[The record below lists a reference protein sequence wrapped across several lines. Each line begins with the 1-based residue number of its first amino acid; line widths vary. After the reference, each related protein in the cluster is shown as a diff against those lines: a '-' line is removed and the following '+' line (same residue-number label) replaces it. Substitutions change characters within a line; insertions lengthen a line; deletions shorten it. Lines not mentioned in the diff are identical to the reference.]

1 MLAPA
6 DLRFWHQ
13 QESAEGEDDKF
24 LWDMHPHGELPC
36 HYSSGAFQGSP
47 NSLLAHVKLTL
58 PSDRHAALCALQ
70 PPEMMTEGQ
79 LTPATDV
86 W

>member
-1 MLAPA
+1 MTSSYGTCTHMVSCPVTVAWVQFQAAQLPA
-6 DLRFWHQ
+6 GSHQ
-13 QESAEGEDDKF
+13 T
-24 LWDMHPHGELPC
+24 H
-36 HYSSGAFQGSP
+36 
-47 NSLLAHVKLTL
+47 LLNL
-58 PSDRHAALCALQ
+58 PSDMHAVLCALQ